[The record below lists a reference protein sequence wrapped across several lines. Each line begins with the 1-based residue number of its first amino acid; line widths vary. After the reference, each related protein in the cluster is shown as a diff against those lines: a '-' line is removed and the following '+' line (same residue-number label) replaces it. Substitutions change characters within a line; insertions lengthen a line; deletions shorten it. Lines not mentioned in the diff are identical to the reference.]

1 MPYISVGKENSGNID
16 LYYEDHG
23 SGKPVVLIHGY
34 PLSGASWEKQ
44 TAALLAAGHRV
55 ITYDRR
61 GFGKSSQPTSG
72 YNYDTFAEDL
82 HKVVTQLELR
92 DFSLVGFSMGGGEVA
107 RYMGKYGSKG
117 VSKAVFISSVP
128 PFLLKTPD
136 NPEGVDGS
144 VFEGIQKAVAA
155 DRYAFFTEFFK
166 NFYNTDVLLGKRVS
180 EAAVQASWNVAA
192 GASATAS
199 FACVPTWH
207 EDFRKDLTRVDVPA
221 LVIHGDAD
229 RIVPISAAGLR
240 TAKLIKGSRLAVVKD
255 GPHCITWT
263 HAEEVN
269 RELLAFLGEGAG
281 KSMGSA

>member
-1 MPYISVGKENSGNID
+1 MPHISIEKENSGNID

-82 HKVVTQLELR
+82 HKLVTQLELR
-92 DFSLVGFSMGGGEVA
+92 DVALVGFSMGGGEVA
-107 RYMGKYGSKG
+107 RYIGKYGSKG

-180 EAAVQASWNVAA
+180 EAAVQASWNLAA
-192 GASATAS
+192 SASATAS
-199 FACVPTWH
+199 YACVPTWH
-207 EDFRKDLTRVDVPA
+207 EDFREDLARVDVPA

-229 RIVPISAAGLR
+229 RIVPIGAAGLR

-269 RELLAFLGEGAG
+269 RELVNFLG
-281 KSMGSA
+281 

>member
-1 MPYISVGKENSGNID
+1 MPYVNVGKENSAEID

-23 SGKPVVLIHGY
+23 SGEPVVLIHGY

-44 TAALLAAGHRV
+44 LPVLLAAGHRV

-61 GFGKSSQPTSG
+61 GFGKSSQPTDG
-72 YNYDTFAEDL
+72 YNYNTFAEDL
-82 HKVVTQLELR
+82 HKLVTKLNLNS
-92 DFSLVGFSMGGGEVA
+92 FSLVGFSMGGGEVA
-107 RYMGKYGSKG
+107 RYIGKYGSKG
-117 VSKAVFISSVP
+117 VTRAVIIGGIP
-128 PFLLKTPD
+128 PYLLKTAD

-166 NFYNTDVLLGKRVS
+166 NFYNTDVLLGKRIS
-180 EAAVQASWNVAA
+180 EQAVQASWNIAA

-199 FACVPTWH
+199 LACVSTWH
-207 EDFRKDLTRVDVPA
+207 EDFRNNLAVIDVPT

-229 RIVPISAAGLR
+229 RIVPLSASGER
-240 TAKLIKGSRLAVVKD
+240 TAKLIKGARLVPIKN
-255 GPHCITWT
+255 GPHAVNWT

-269 RELLAFLGEGAG
+269 RELVDFLGKKVA
-281 KSMGSA
+281 KLAT